1 MGLYYLISGLRA
13 FREEGLCQNL
23 FVNLGLGTNREFVD
37 PRTASLGVKSSK
49 RNRELENSASLGP
62 RVCEVLLYFPFRYG
76 VL

>member
-1 MGLYYLISGLRA
+1 MA
-13 FREEGLCQNL
+13 PL

-62 RVCEVLLYFPFRYG
+62 RVCEVLLYIVGNNR
-76 VL
+76 

>member
-1 MGLYYLISGLRA
+1 M
-13 FREEGLCQNL
+13 

-62 RVCEVLLYFPFRYG
+62 RVCEVLLYREKLSALFIDMEC
-76 VL
+76 LH

>member
-1 MGLYYLISGLRA
+1 M
-13 FREEGLCQNL
+13 

-62 RVCEVLLYFPFRYG
+62 RVCEVLLYKGLKMTCVSLPMYATNKQP
-76 VL
+76 VQ